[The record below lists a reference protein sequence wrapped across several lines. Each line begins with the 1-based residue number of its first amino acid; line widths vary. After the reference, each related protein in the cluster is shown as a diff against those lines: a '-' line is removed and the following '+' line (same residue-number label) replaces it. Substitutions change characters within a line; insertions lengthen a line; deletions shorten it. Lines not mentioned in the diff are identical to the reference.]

1 MKNEIITLDQARK
14 VLEVVDAGLCGG
26 IGNPVPGQ
34 MCVEAAVCYAL
45 GQPHGD
51 EPECVNDAV
60 RRFKIKLN
68 DSPWSSNEARAAG
81 MRRLA
86 IAQLGTSD
94 PSFNEAKFI
103 EVLVEQTIRKI
114 VPHALRAAVKTA
126 KDERKASLEEAALRC
141 ERDGDL
147 GAARNAREAADIVY
161 AAATTAY
168 AASSA
173 AATTAYAASSA
184 ASAADYA
191 DSYAAKTAAATTAYA
206 ATAASAA
213 DYADSYAA
221 YAAFYA
227 AYASAADDI
236 ALNMSADIGVQAL
249 RAAGAHGI
257 ALMDQLIPSP

>member
-126 KDERKASLEEAALRC
+126 KDERKAFLEEAALRC

-147 GAARNAREAADIVY
+147 EAAKNAREAA
-161 AAATTAY
+161 
-168 AASSA
+168 
-173 AATTAYAASSA
+173 SA
-184 ASAADYA
+184 ASAA
-191 DSYAAKTAAATTAYA
+191 
-206 ATAASAA
+206 AASAA
-213 DYADSYAA
+213 SADAAA
-221 YAAFYA
+221 YAANA
-227 AYASAADDI
+227 AYAAHAAACADAAANDDI

-257 ALMDQLIPSP
+257 KLMDQLIPE